1 MSELFA
7 RVFGPQLDAIESS
20 IRQAARILE
29 QFFKGDKDLRKT
41 QSENEP
47 LADGFQQGS
56 NVAGVDTMTISPQSQ
71 VQLQAPFTTFLDGQ
85 IGSDKRYSYIV
96 VVIESTSGAGR
107 YTLQSGINPDTTSRG
122 MEIPAGGTTLEIPG
136 YKNIQNFKMCPTGGG
151 TLNYT
156 IQGFI

>member
-1 MSELFA
+1 MAEQIA
-7 RVFGPQLDAIESS
+7 KVFGPQLDAIESA
-20 IRQAARILE
+20 IRQATDILI
-29 QFFKGDKDLRKT
+29 QFFKGDKLLRQT

-71 VQLQAPFTTFLDGQ
+71 TQTQAPFTTFLDGQ
-85 IGSDKRYSYIV
+85 IASGKKYSYIV
-96 VVIESTSGAGR
+96 VIIESTSGAGR
-107 YTLQSGINPDTTSRG
+107 YSLQAGINPDTTSRG
-122 MEIPAGGTTLEIPG
+122 IEIPAGGTTIEIPG

-151 TLNYT
+151 TLTYT